1 MRLRPALIASLFC
14 FAHLGAWGETV
25 TNLYQVSE
33 PVASQAAEERTQ
45 ATQRALE
52 TLVLRLTGDPKAYAG
67 AGLAAVRKDPQQIIS
82 QFGYQAG
89 PPQALQVD
97 FDPVTADKALRQAG
111 LATWGA
117 NRPSTLVWWLNET
130 TGGTSLAGDA
140 QPNAAP
146 LRLAAKHRGLPV
158 KLPIADLQEQL
169 AATAKNLEGNDPAAL
184 QAVSGRYGADA
195 LLAVHATEDGDKWQA
210 KWRLWLGSQ
219 REQGTAQG
227 ADQAALAD
235 AVLLAVTQR
244 LAPRYVVKPGAS
256 GEQAVEV
263 QGITLER
270 YAELGR
276 VLDSLGGRLQYV
288 DGDIALYHVTASAD
302 QVRAQL
308 GLARLQESAPA
319 TVPDPA
325 APAAVPAPGAPPV
338 AAGPEPLRFH
348 W

>member
-1 MRLRPALIASLFC
+1 MRLRPALLASLFC

-33 PVASQAAEERTQ
+33 PVTSQAAEERSQ

-67 AGLAAVRKDPQQIIS
+67 AGLAAVRKEPQQIIS

-97 FDPVTADKALRQAG
+97 FDPVSTDKALRQAG

-117 NRPSTLVWWLNET
+117 NRPSLLVWWLSET

-140 QPNAAP
+140 QPSAAP

-169 AATAKNLEGNDPAAL
+169 AATAKNLEGSDPAAL

-219 REQGTAQG
+219 HEQGTAQG

-235 AVLLAVTQR
+235 AILLAVTQR

-256 GEQAVEV
+256 GDLAVEV
-263 QGITLER
+263 QGMTLER
-270 YAELGR
+270 YAELTR

-288 DGDIALYHVTASAD
+288 AADVALYHVSASAE

-308 GLARLQESAPA
+308 GLARLQESAP
-319 TVPDPA
+319 VA
-325 APAAVPAPGAPPV
+325 APEPTPPATPVPGAPPV
-338 AAGPEPLRFH
+338 APGPEPLRFH